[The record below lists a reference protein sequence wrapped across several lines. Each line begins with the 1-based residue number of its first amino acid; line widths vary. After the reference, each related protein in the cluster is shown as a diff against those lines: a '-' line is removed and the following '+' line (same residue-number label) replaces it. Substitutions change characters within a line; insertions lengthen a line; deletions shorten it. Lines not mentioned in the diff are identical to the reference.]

1 MDFMRLLWREPWL
14 APVVLNLRNI
24 IPTERI
30 ETAGVTPDG
39 KTLYYNPSFWD
50 SLRAEEQLGLQLH
63 EVLHIA
69 NLHAARKG
77 SRQHWLWNVACD
89 MAINYQIEASGY
101 VLPKGGLT
109 GENDTAEHIYAR
121 LLQKDSEAQR
131 RRIRI
136 YSGSYLRNGDLL
148 TRNADGSGAM
158 PGAETLEAVEYTARL
173 AGTASTPLSA
183 RYRPAAAKADW
194 RIVLQ
199 SLVKSLVGDDM
210 EYLSDTFDEFG
221 VCEDLLSPKPRS
233 KLCVLADESGSIE
246 DKLYEQFLGELA
258 KLSRYAEVYVSGF
271 TDTAVFNAVP
281 LKHYRRTMTGGTDV
295 RAVYAQACRKAF
307 DGIVVLTDGC
317 LEFPKAEPKPT
328 IWAMP
333 QSFGRKREVL
343 L

>member
-1 MDFMRLLWREPWL
+1 
-14 APVVLNLRNI
+14 
-24 IPTERI
+24 
-30 ETAGVTPDG
+30 
-39 KTLYYNPSFWD
+39 
-50 SLRAEEQLGLQLH
+50 
-63 EVLHIA
+63 
-69 NLHAARKG
+69 
-77 SRQHWLWNVACD
+77 
-89 MAINYQIEASGY
+89 
-101 VLPKGGLT
+101 
-109 GENDTAEHIYAR
+109 
-121 LLQKDSEAQR
+121 
-131 RRIRI
+131 
-136 YSGSYLRNGDLL
+136 
-148 TRNADGSGAM
+148 
-158 PGAETLEAVEYTARL
+158 
-173 AGTASTPLSA
+173 
-183 RYRPAAAKADW
+183 
-194 RIVLQ
+194 
-199 SLVKSLVGDDM
+199 M